1 MKLFASVVGFLLFLC
16 GNAQNQGFIPPE
28 DYFVIEGDT
37 VINSSIELKEVIL
50 FQPLRFS
57 NYDEAKRYVILRE
70 RTHKVYPYA
79 KMAADRLNV
88 LSERL
93 NKIKSKINKMKMSKS
108 TSMICALITTFIW
121 GTAFIAQDTG
131 MDNIGPL
138 TFNFSRFFVG
148 FITILPIALF
158 FERKK
163 ILVEISSNS
172 KVFYKYLLFM
182 GISLFLGT
190 YLQQA
195 SLQYTNIANAA
206 FFTVFY
212 VPIVPILL
220 FFIYSKK
227 VHWSIWPAI
236 GLCILGVYL
245 LSDFSNSEIMLGDG
259 LVILCSVFWALHII
273 FAGKFMEE
281 FDIPMFYAALQAL
294 FVATL
299 SLIFSFIFEEINI
312 SKILMESSSILY
324 AGALS
329 GGIAFTL
336 QMYAQKNI
344 EEAPAAIIYS
354 LEGVFAAVAG
364 WIILNQFLSTNN
376 MIGCLLI
383 LIAVISSQISP
394 SSKN

>member
-1 MKLFASVVGFLLFLC
+1 MTKS
-16 GNAQNQGFIPPE
+16 
-28 DYFVIEGDT
+28 
-37 VINSSIELKEVIL
+37 
-50 FQPLRFS
+50 
-57 NYDEAKRYVILRE
+57 
-70 RTHKVYPYA
+70 
-79 KMAADRLNV
+79 
-88 LSERL
+88 LS
-93 NKIKSKINKMKMSKS
+93 MV
-108 TSMICALITTFIW
+108 CALVTTFIW

-138 TFNFSRFFVG
+138 TFNAARFVIG
-148 FITILPIALF
+148 FLTILPLALF

-163 ILVEISSNS
+163 IKLEILS
-172 KVFYKYLLFM
+172 KSKLFMKYLVFM
-182 GISLFLGT
+182 GVSLFLGT
-190 YLQQA
+190 FLQQTA
-195 SLQYTNIANAA
+195 LQYTNIANAA

-236 GLCILGVYL
+236 GLCVFGVYL

-294 FVATL
+294 FVAL
-299 SLIFSFIFEEINI
+299 FSIIFSYIFEEINI

-336 QMYAQKNI
+336 QMFAQKNI

-354 LEGVFAAVAG
+354 LEGVFAAIAG
-364 WIILNQFLSTNN
+364 WVILNQFLSTNN

-383 LIAVISSQISP
+383 MIAVISSQISP
-394 SSKN
+394 STKS

>member
-1 MKLFASVVGFLLFLC
+1 
-16 GNAQNQGFIPPE
+16 
-28 DYFVIEGDT
+28 
-37 VINSSIELKEVIL
+37 
-50 FQPLRFS
+50 
-57 NYDEAKRYVILRE
+57 
-70 RTHKVYPYA
+70 
-79 KMAADRLNV
+79 
-88 LSERL
+88 
-93 NKIKSKINKMKMSKS
+93 MSKS
-108 TSMICALITTFIW
+108 VSMICALVTTFIW

-138 TFNFSRFFVG
+138 TFNSARFFVG
-148 FITILPIALF
+148 FLTILPIALI
-158 FERKK
+158 FEKKK
-163 ILVEISSNS
+163 IILEISSKS
-172 KVFYKYLLFM
+172 KIFYKYLFFM
-182 GISLFLGT
+182 GVSLFLGT
-190 YLQQA
+190 FLQQA
-195 SLQYTNIANAA
+195 ALQYTNIANAA

-299 SLIFSFIFEEINI
+299 SLIFSYIFEEINI

-329 GGIAFTL
+329 GGVAFTL

>member
-1 MKLFASVVGFLLFLC
+1 MV
-16 GNAQNQGFIPPE
+16 
-28 DYFVIEGDT
+28 
-37 VINSSIELKEVIL
+37 
-50 FQPLRFS
+50 
-57 NYDEAKRYVILRE
+57 
-70 RTHKVYPYA
+70 
-79 KMAADRLNV
+79 
-88 LSERL
+88 
-93 NKIKSKINKMKMSKS
+93 
-108 TSMICALITTFIW
+108 CALVTTFIW

-138 TFNFSRFFVG
+138 TFNAARFVIG
-148 FITILPIALF
+148 FLTILPLALF

-163 ILVEISSNS
+163 IKLEVLS
-172 KVFYKYLLFM
+172 KSKLFMKYLVFM
-182 GISLFLGT
+182 GVSLFLGT
-190 YLQQA
+190 FLQQTA
-195 SLQYTNIANAA
+195 LQYTNIANAA

-236 GLCILGVYL
+236 GLCVFGVYL

-294 FVATL
+294 FVALL
-299 SLIFSFIFEEINI
+299 SIIFSYIFEEINI

>member
-1 MKLFASVVGFLLFLC
+1 
-16 GNAQNQGFIPPE
+16 
-28 DYFVIEGDT
+28 
-37 VINSSIELKEVIL
+37 
-50 FQPLRFS
+50 
-57 NYDEAKRYVILRE
+57 
-70 RTHKVYPYA
+70 
-79 KMAADRLNV
+79 
-88 LSERL
+88 
-93 NKIKSKINKMKMSKS
+93 MSKS

-148 FITILPIALF
+148 FITILPIALI

-163 ILVEISSNS
+163 IVLEISSNS

-212 VPIVPILL
+212 VPLVPILL
-220 FFIYSKK
+220 FFIYASK
-227 VHWSIWPAI
+227 VHWSIWPSI
-236 GLCILGVYL
+236 GLCVFGVYL
-245 LSDFSNSEIMLGDG
+245 LSDFSNSEVMLGDA

-273 FAGKFMEE
+273 FAGKFMEI
-281 FDIPMFYAALQAL
+281 FNIPIFYAALQAL
-294 FVATL
+294 LVAAL
-299 SLIFSFIFEEINI
+299 SLLFSYFFEEIKFSNI
-312 SKILMESSSILY
+312 LLESSSIIY
-324 AGALS
+324 AGVFS

-336 QMYAQKNI
+336 QMFAQKNI

-354 LEGVFAAVAG
+354 LEGVFAALAG
-364 WIILNQFLSTNN
+364 WIILNQFLDLSNI
-376 MIGCLLI
+376 IGCCLI
-383 LIAVISSQISP
+383 LIAVIFSQLAP

>member
-1 MKLFASVVGFLLFLC
+1 M
-16 GNAQNQGFIPPE
+16 
-28 DYFVIEGDT
+28 T
-37 VINSSIELKEVIL
+37 
-50 FQPLRFS
+50 
-57 NYDEAKRYVILRE
+57 
-70 RTHKVYPYA
+70 
-79 KMAADRLNV
+79 
-88 LSERL
+88 
-93 NKIKSKINKMKMSKS
+93 KSL
-108 TSMICALITTFIW
+108 SMICALVTTFIW

-138 TFNFSRFFVG
+138 TFNSARFVVG
-148 FITILPIALF
+148 FLTILPLALL

-163 ILVEISSNS
+163 IRVEILS
-172 KVFYKYLLFM
+172 KSKLFIKYLVFM
-182 GISLFLGT
+182 GVSLFLGT
-190 YLQQA
+190 FLQQA
-195 SLQYTNIANAA
+195 ALQYTNIANAA

-236 GLCILGVYL
+236 GICVLGVYL

-299 SLIFSFIFEEINI
+299 SIIFSYAFEEINI

-336 QMYAQKNI
+336 QMFAQKNI

-354 LEGVFAAVAG
+354 LEGVFAVIAA
-364 WIILNQFLSTNN
+364 WIILNQVLELDN
-376 MIGCLLI
+376 IVGCILI
-383 LIAVISSQISP
+383 LLAVLFSQLAPMKKSVN
-394 SSKN
+394 KL